1 MATSPL
7 ETTPLTQEQLAAQGG
22 AAEAF
27 AEAAAIL
34 ARLRAPDGCPWDLQ
48 QTMDSL
54 QPHTL
59 EEVYEV
65 FDAIERRAW
74 PELRDELGD
83 LLLQVLFYAQIA
95 RDEGRFGI
103 EDVVRGLSA
112 KLLRRHPHVFGDA
125 VARTPEAVNATWER
139 VKREERAGGPVLDAG
154 LLEDISRAM
163 PAFVEARKLGA
174 RAAQIGFDWTEAG
187 GLFDKVQEEVAE
199 LRAEVD
205 AESRSAALVEEEFGD
220 LLFVMTNLARHL
232 RVDPEQALRGA
243 NAKFRRRFGA
253 MERTAGGSDVLR
265 GLATE
270 QMEELWRQVKQK
282 EKQA

>member
-139 VKREERAGGPVLDAG
+139 VKREERAGGPVLD
-154 LLEDISRAM
+154 ISRAM